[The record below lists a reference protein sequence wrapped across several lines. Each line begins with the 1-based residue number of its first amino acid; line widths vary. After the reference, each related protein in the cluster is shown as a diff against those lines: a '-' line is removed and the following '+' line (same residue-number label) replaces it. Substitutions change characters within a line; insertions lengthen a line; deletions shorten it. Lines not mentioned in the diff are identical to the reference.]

1 MSYNYL
7 NLSKT
12 MKTIQK
18 TMGWLVMAAAL
29 TIGTTACS
37 NEDMVAENNEPA
49 VMQQAQQKVHI
60 TVGAGVGNSE
70 EMRSAVDY
78 NSGTK
83 ERTLKFTEGDKL
95 YVRAAIEEEH
105 DDNYDGTDPDSKHE
119 SKIMA
124 GFLTIDPATISADGK
139 SAQFTGDL
147 DIYVGTVEPVYEQNW
162 VVDVDG
168 YWDDVNET
176 WVDEVGHDEYNLVGY
191 NLVFSSGTYTFLT
204 ADPLAECIYADATLV
219 HAGSETKYTVNDNF
233 KYLNY
238 NSFVASSVNDLM
250 TSSYCV
256 GGGYDKDNHSF
267 GLWSNSWLSAIL
279 NCTISGLTPDASY
292 TVRLNSGDTEDYNDH
307 QDYEGNVTANG
318 EGKATFAITA
328 PTADYYFQLALSST
342 ADRKVVTLGRKELTK
357 KVYNITTTATD
368 YVFPAGA
375 PVVSGTTAWPQ
386 EVWGGSYW
394 YEIKENPADVSIS
407 GSFTG
412 YSFDLMNGGAVSLNN
427 VTASL
432 DNAQI
437 IYGRSSERDLTV
449 VLTGNNSLS
458 SREINF
464 ALGNDKGIKLSCT
477 GSSATL
483 TVTAMYYSVYGFNC
497 TNYNGDDPNDLAADG
512 YTVALTET
520 VNGPDSDSDGNPDY
534 ISWTYTVTKN

>member
-1 MSYNYL
+1 
-7 NLSKT
+7 
-12 MKTIQK
+12 MKKLQK
-18 TMGWLVMAAAL
+18 TMSWLVMAAAL
-29 TIGTTACS
+29 TIGTAACS
-37 NEDMVAENNEPA
+37 NEDMLAENNEPA
-49 VMQQAQQKVHI
+49 VMQQTPQKVHI
-60 TVGAGVGNSE
+60 TVGAGVGTSGNT
-70 EMRSAVDY
+70 RSTVDY

-95 YVRAAIEEEH
+95 YVRATIEEEH
-105 DDNYDGTDPDSKHE
+105 DDNYDGTDPDYKHDSKF
-119 SKIMA
+119 MA

-147 DIYVGTVEPVYEQNW
+147 DIYVGTVEPVYDE
-162 VVDVDG
+162 
-168 YWDDVNET
+168 YWDDVQQMWMTDYGNII
-176 WVDEVGHDEYNLVGY
+176 NY
-191 NLVFSSGTYTFLT
+191 NLVFSSGTHTFLT
-204 ADPLAECIYADATLV
+204 ADPLAECIYASADLV
-219 HAGSETKYTVNDNF
+219 HAGSETKYTVDVYNKN
-233 KYLNY
+233 LNY
-238 NSFVASSVNDLM
+238 NSFVASSVNELM

-256 GGGYDKDNHSF
+256 GGDYDKDNHSF
-267 GLWSNSWLSAIL
+267 GLWANSWFSAIL
-279 NCTISGLTPDASY
+279 NCTISGLTPGASY

-328 PTADYYFQLALSST
+328 PIEDYYFQLVLSST
-342 ADRKVVTLGRKELTK
+342 ADRKLVTLGRKKLET
-357 KVYNITTTATD
+357 KVYNIKTTATD

-375 PVVSGTTAWPQ
+375 PIVSGTTAWPQ
-386 EVWGGSYW
+386 ELWDGSHW

-412 YSFDLMNGGAVSLNN
+412 YCFDLMNGGAVSLNN

-432 DNAQI
+432 DNNYI
-437 IYGRSSERDLTV
+437 IFGHSSERDLTV

-458 SREINF
+458 SSQYDY
-464 ALGNDKGIKLSCT
+464 ALGNDKGIKLRCT

-483 TVTAMYYSVYGFNC
+483 TVTALYNSVYGFNC
-497 TNYNGDDPNDLAADG
+497 TNYDGSDPNDLAADG

-520 VNGPDSDSDGNPDY
+520 VNGSDSDSDGNPDY

>member
-1 MSYNYL
+1 
-7 NLSKT
+7 
-12 MKTIQK
+12 MKKLQK
-18 TMGWLVMAAAL
+18 TMSWLVMAAAL

-37 NEDMVAENNEPA
+37 NEDMLAENNEPA
-49 VMQQAQQKVHI
+49 VMQQTPQKVHI
-60 TVGAGVGNSE
+60 TVGAGVGTSGNT
-70 EMRSAVDY
+70 RSAVDY
-78 NSGTK
+78 NSVTK

-95 YVRAAIEEEH
+95 YVHATIEEEH
-105 DDNYDGTDPDSKHE
+105 DDNYDGTEPANKHDT
-119 SKIMA
+119 KLMA

-147 DIYVGTVEPVYEQNW
+147 DIYVGTVEPVYDQTW
-162 VVDVDG
+162 IVDVEG
-168 YWDDVNET
+168 YWDGDDWIE
-176 WVDEVGHDEYNLVGY
+176 EQGHYEKYLLYYDLV
-191 NLVFSSGTYTFLT
+191 LSTGTHTFLT
-204 ADPLAECIYADATLV
+204 ADPLAECISAGANLV
-219 HAGSETKYTVNDNF
+219 HAGSETKYTVDDNI

-238 NSFVASSVNDLM
+238 DWFVASSVNELM

-256 GGGYDKDNHSF
+256 GGDYDKDNHSF
-267 GLWSNSWLSAIL
+267 GLWANRWLSAIL

-328 PTADYYFQLALSST
+328 PTEDYYFQLALSST
-342 ADRKVVTLGRKELTK
+342 ANRKLVTLGRKELEP
-357 KVYNITTTATD
+357 KVYNIKTTATD

-375 PVVSGTTAWPQ
+375 PVVSGTAAWPQ
-386 EVWGGSYW
+386 EVWGGSHW

-432 DNAQI
+432 DNTHI
-437 IYGRSSERDLTV
+437 ICGQSSERDLTV

-458 SREINF
+458 SREYNF
-464 ALGNDKGIKLSCT
+464 ALGNNKGIKLCCT

-483 TVTAMYYSVYGFNC
+483 TVTALYNSVYGFNC
-497 TNYNGDDPNDLAADG
+497 TNYNGSDPNDLAADG

-534 ISWTYTVTKN
+534 ISWTYTVTKK

>member
-1 MSYNYL
+1 
-7 NLSKT
+7 

-37 NEDMVAENNEPA
+37 SDDMLAENNEPA
-49 VMQQAQQKVHI
+49 VMPQAQQKVHI
-60 TVGAGVGNSE
+60 TVGAGVGTSWNT
-70 EMRSAVDY
+70 RSTVDY

-105 DDNYDGTDPDSKHE
+105 DDNYDGTDPDSKHD

-147 DIYVGTVEPVYEQNW
+147 DIYVGTVEPEYDQCW
-162 VVDVDG
+162 VVDAEG
-168 YWDDVNET
+168 YWDGEDWIE
-176 WVDEVGHDEYNLVGY
+176 EQGHDEYNLVGY
-191 NLVFSSGTYTFLT
+191 ELFYTPGTHTFLT
-204 ADPLAECIYADATLV
+204 ADPLAECISADATLI

-238 NSFVASSVNDLM
+238 DCFVASSVNDLM

-267 GLWSNSWLSAIL
+267 GLWSNNWLSTIL
-279 NCTISGLTPDASY
+279 NCTISGLTPGASY
-292 TVRLNSGDTEDYNDH
+292 TVMLNYGDTEDYNYY
-307 QDYEGNVTANG
+307 QNYEGNVTANG
-318 EGKATFAITA
+318 DGKVTFAITA

-342 ADRKVVTLGRKELTK
+342 EDRKLVTLGRKELAT
-357 KVYNITTTATD
+357 KVYNVKATATD

-375 PVVSGTTAWPQ
+375 PIVSGTAAWPN
-386 EVWGGSYW
+386 ENWDGSHW
-394 YEIKENPADVSIS
+394 YEIKENPADVNIS
-407 GSFTG
+407 GSFTD
-412 YSFDLMNGGAVSLNN
+412 YYFDLMNGGAVSLNN
-427 VTASL
+427 VTASI
-432 DNAQI
+432 DNTYI
-437 IYGRSSERDLTV
+437 IYGHSSERDLTV

-458 SREINF
+458 SRQYNF

-483 TVTAMYYSVYGFNC
+483 TVTALYYSYYGFNC
-497 TNYNGDDPNDLAADG
+497 TNYDGSDPNDLAADG

>member
-1 MSYNYL
+1 
-7 NLSKT
+7 
-12 MKTIQK
+12 MKKLQK
-18 TMGWLVMAAAL
+18 SLGWLVMAAAL

-60 TVGAGVGNSE
+60 TVGAGVGTSGNT
-70 EMRSAVDY
+70 RSTVDY

-95 YVRAAIEEEH
+95 YVRTAIEQAH
-105 DDNYDGTDPDSKHE
+105 DDNYDVSDPECKHDSKL
-119 SKIMA
+119 MA

-147 DIYVGTVEPVYEQNW
+147 DIYVGTVEPVYEQWW
-162 VVDVDG
+162 VVEAEG
-168 YWDDVNET
+168 YWDGDDWIE
-176 WVDEVGHDEYNLVGY
+176 EQGHYEKNLLCY
-191 NLVFSSGTYTFLT
+191 ELFYTPGTHTFLT
-204 ADPLAECIYADATLV
+204 ADPLAECIYADATLI
-219 HAGSETKYTVNDNF
+219 HAGSETKYTVDDNF

-238 NSFVASSVNDLM
+238 NCFVASSVNELM

-256 GGGYDKDNHSF
+256 GGVYDKDNHSF
-267 GLWSNSWLSAIL
+267 GLWANTWLSAIL

-292 TVRLNSGDTEDYNDH
+292 TVRLNSGDTEDYNEH

-342 ADRKVVTLGRKELTK
+342 TGRKLVTLGRKELEL

-375 PVVSGTTAWPQ
+375 PVVSGTAAWPQ
-386 EVWGGSYW
+386 EVWGGSHW

-412 YSFDLMNGGAVSLNN
+412 YNFDLTNGGAVSLNN

-432 DNAQI
+432 DNTHI
-437 IYGRSSERDLTV
+437 ICGHSSERDLTV

-458 SREINF
+458 SREYNF

-483 TVTAMYYSVYGFNC
+483 TVTAQYNSVYGFNC
-497 TNYNGDDPNDLAADG
+497 TNYDGSDPNDLAADG

>member
-1 MSYNYL
+1 
-7 NLSKT
+7 
-12 MKTIQK
+12 MKKLQK
-18 TMGWLVMAAAL
+18 TMSWLVMAAVL

-37 NEDMVAENNEPA
+37 NDDMLVENNEPA
-49 VMQQAQQKVHI
+49 VMPQAQQKVHI
-60 TVGAGVGNSE
+60 TVGAGVGTSGNT
-70 EMRSAVDY
+70 RSTVDY

-95 YVRAAIEEEH
+95 YVRATIEEEH
-105 DDNYDGTDPDSKHE
+105 DDNYDGTDPDCKHD

-147 DIYVGTVEPVYEQNW
+147 DIYVGTVEPVYEQWW
-162 VVDVDG
+162 VVDAEG
-168 YWDDVNET
+168 YWDDINEMQ
-176 WVDEVGHDEYNLVGY
+176 VEDEGHFEKNLLGY
-191 NLVFSSGTYTFLT
+191 NLVFSSGTHTFLT
-204 ADPLAECIYADATLV
+204 ADPLAECIYTDATLV
-219 HAGSETKYTVNDNF
+219 HAGSETKYTVDDNL

-238 NSFVASSVNDLM
+238 DCFVASSVNELM
-250 TSSYCV
+250 TSNYCV
-256 GGGYDKDNHSF
+256 GGDYDKDNHSF
-267 GLWSNSWLSAIL
+267 GLGTNGLYSAIL
-279 NCTISGLTPDASY
+279 NCTISGLTPGASY

-342 ADRKVVTLGRKELTK
+342 AGRKLVTLGRKELET
-357 KVYNITTTATD
+357 KVYNIKTTATD

-375 PVVSGTTAWPQ
+375 PVVSGTAAWPQ
-386 EVWGGSYW
+386 DTSDGSNW

-412 YSFDLMNGGAVSLNN
+412 YNFDLMNGGAVSLNN

-432 DNAQI
+432 DNTHI
-437 IYGRSSERDLTV
+437 ICGHSSERDLTV

-458 SREINF
+458 SREYNF

-483 TVTAMYYSVYGFNC
+483 TVTALNDYICGISC

-520 VNGPDSDSDGNPDY
+520 VNGLDSDSDGNPDY

>member
-1 MSYNYL
+1 
-7 NLSKT
+7 
-12 MKTIQK
+12 MKKLQK
-18 TMGWLVMAAAL
+18 SLGWLVMAAAL

-60 TVGAGVGNSE
+60 TVGAGVDISGKT
-70 EMRSAVDY
+70 RSAVSY
-78 NSGTK
+78 NSETK
-83 ERTLKFTEGDKL
+83 EHTLKFTEGDKL
-95 YVRAAIEEEH
+95 YVRTAIEQAH
-105 DDNYDGTDPDSKHE
+105 DNNYDSLDPECKHD

-147 DIYVGTVEPVYEQNW
+147 DIYVGTVEPEYEQWW
-162 VVDVDG
+162 VVDAEGYRDG
-168 YWDDVNET
+168 DDWIEEQGHNE
-176 WVDEVGHDEYNLVGY
+176 EILRCYNLVY
-191 NLVFSSGTYTFLT
+191 TPGTHTFLT
-204 ADPLAECIYADATLV
+204 ADPLAECIYADATLI
-219 HAGSETKYTVNDNF
+219 HAGSETKYTVDDNI

-238 NSFVASSVNDLM
+238 DWFVASSVNELM

-256 GGGYDKDNHSF
+256 GGDYDKDNHSF
-267 GLWSNSWLSAIL
+267 RLWANTWLSAIL

-328 PTADYYFQLALSST
+328 PTADYYFQLVLSST
-342 ADRKVVTLGRKELTK
+342 TGRKSVTLGRKELEL
-357 KVYNITTTATD
+357 KVYNIKTTATD

-375 PVVSGTTAWPQ
+375 PVVYGTAAWPQ
-386 EVWGGSYW
+386 DTSDGSNW
-394 YEIKENPADVSIS
+394 YEIKEDPANVSIS

-432 DNAQI
+432 DNTHI
-437 IYGRSSERDLTV
+437 ICGQSSERDLTV

-464 ALGNDKGIKLSCT
+464 ALANDKGIKLSCT

-483 TVTAMYYSVYGFNC
+483 TVTALNDCICGINC
-497 TNYNGDDPNDLAADG
+497 TNYDGSDPNNLAADG

>member
-1 MSYNYL
+1 
-7 NLSKT
+7 
-12 MKTIQK
+12 MKKLQK
-18 TMGWLVMAAAL
+18 TMSWLVMAAAL

-37 NEDMVAENNEPA
+37 NEDMLAENNEPA
-49 VMQQAQQKVHI
+49 VMQQTPQKVHI
-60 TVGAGVGNSE
+60 TVGAGVGTSGNT
-70 EMRSAVDY
+70 RSAVDY
-78 NSGTK
+78 NSVTK
-83 ERTLKFTEGDKL
+83 ERTLKLTEGDKL
-95 YVRAAIEEEH
+95 YVRAIIEEEH
-105 DDNYDGTDPDSKHE
+105 DDNYDVTDPDCKHE

-147 DIYVGTVEPVYEQNW
+147 DIYVVTVEPVYDQTW

-168 YWDDVNET
+168 YWDDINET
-176 WVDEVGHDEYNLVGY
+176 WVDEVGHFEDNLLY
-191 NLVFSSGTYTFLT
+191 YDLVYSLGTHTFLT
-204 ADPLAECIYADATLV
+204 ADPLAECIYAGANLV
-219 HAGSETKYTVNDNF
+219 HAGSETKYTVDVYNKN
-233 KYLNY
+233 LNY
-238 NSFVASSVNDLM
+238 NFFVASSVNELM

-256 GGGYDKDNHSF
+256 GGDYDKDNHSF
-267 GLWSNSWLSAIL
+267 GLWANRWFSAIL
-279 NCTISGLTPDASY
+279 NCTISGLTPGASY

-328 PTADYYFQLALSST
+328 PIEDYNFQLVLSST
-342 ADRKVVTLGRKELTK
+342 ADRKLVTLGRKKLET
-357 KVYNITTTATD
+357 KVYNIKTTATD

-375 PVVSGTTAWPQ
+375 PVVSGTAAWPQ
-386 EVWGGSYW
+386 EVWDGSHW
-394 YEIKENPADVSIS
+394 YEIKENPADISIS

-412 YSFDLMNGGAVSLNN
+412 YYFDLMNGGTVSLNN
-427 VTASL
+427 VTARF
-432 DNAQI
+432 DNNYI
-437 IYGRSSERDLTV
+437 IYNNSFERDLTV

-458 SREINF
+458 NSQYDF
-464 ALGNDKGIKLSCT
+464 ALGGNKGIKLRCT

-483 TVTAMYYSVYGFNC
+483 TVTALYNSVYGFNC
-497 TNYNGDDPNDLAADG
+497 TNYDGSDPNDLAADG